1 MRLKISGGRLFDPAC
16 GWHGEA
22 RDLCIEGR
30 RIVPRL
36 SRVDRVIEAKGRS
49 VVAGGID
56 LRGQVATY
64 GLNFRRAG
72 GGMPSPRD
80 LGETYAGV
88 GYTHVHEPFFP
99 LYTA

>member
-1 MRLKISGGRLFDPAC
+1 MRLKIAGGRLYDPSC

-22 RDLCIEGR
+22 RDLLIEGG
-30 RIVPRL
+30 RIVSRL
-36 SRVDRVIEAKGRS
+36 PQGGPGHGGRGRM

-72 GGMPSPRD
+72 GGLPSPRE
-80 LGETYAGV
+80 LGEAYAGA
-88 GYTHVHEPFFP
+88 G
-99 LYTA
+99 LYPRP

>member
-22 RDLCIEGR
+22 RDLYIEGR

-36 SRVDRVIEAKGRS
+36 SRVDRVMEAKGRS

-64 GLNFRRAG
+64 GLHFRRAA
-72 GGMPSPRD
+72 GGMPSPQTPAQGAWGLTPPR
-80 LGETYAGV
+80 LSWATIS
-88 GYTHVHEPFFP
+88 P
-99 LYTA
+99 